1 MARGFPP
8 AASVPLLRGTVSR
21 AGGRRPGCSCRRRSQ
36 PFPVTG
42 LPDLRPAG
50 FGELWVQAIAV
61 HAGIAQGELRGAAM
75 PGNQRPAAPPPGLTS
90 ASCPL
95 PARAGWLAH
104 AMEEYAQGYTDPP
117 QGYLYGAGLY
127 GPVRHREDGLPASA
141 AAFGRAG
148 MPGVQC

>member
-1 MARGFPP
+1 MFVSTPITAVPRNWPPGSAPSWLRRTLGAGHCRPRWHRARGT
-8 AASVPLLRGTVSR
+8 AWRCD
-21 AGGRRPGCSCRRRSQ
+21 AGQS
-36 PFPVTG
+36 
-42 LPDLRPAG
+42 
-50 FGELWVQAIAV
+50 
-61 HAGIAQGELRGAAM
+61 
-75 PGNQRPAAPPPGLTS
+75 RPAAPLPGLTS

-127 GPVRHREDGLPASA
+127 GPVRHREDGLPAWS

-148 MPGVQC
+148 MPGGSVSSQPGEQGKDWPRRSRL